1 MLLSE
6 NGTVETP
13 DPGAVVTTE
22 EAELVRSSLVRLQ
35 RQACI
40 KATLSEEPGPK
51 FLQK

>member
-13 DPGAVVTTE
+13 DAGAVVTTE
-22 EAELVRSSLVRLQ
+22 EAEQVRSSLARLQ

-40 KATLSEEPGPK
+40 KATLSKEPEPN
-51 FLQK
+51 F